1 MYYTIIIG
9 LFVVFYAVFI
19 YSLCKISK
27 EADMRADKLFK
38 EMKTKI
44 IDKVVN

>member
-1 MYYTIIIG
+1 MYYTTIIG

-27 EADMRADKLFK
+27 DCDMRADKLFK
-38 EMKTKI
+38 EMRMNENKS
-44 IDKVVN
+44 DL